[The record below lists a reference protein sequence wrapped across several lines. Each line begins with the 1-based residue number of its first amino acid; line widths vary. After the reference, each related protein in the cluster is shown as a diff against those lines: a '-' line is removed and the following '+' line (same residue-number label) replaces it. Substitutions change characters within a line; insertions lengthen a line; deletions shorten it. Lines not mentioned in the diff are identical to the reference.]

1 MSKVMSKTEAI
12 ASERFKSRKKALEW
26 LRSQGHKVA
35 TGKFYQD
42 CNAGFPV
49 VGADKSVSKYQVLT
63 YGLALN
69 KKVQPDMDALD
80 SREYNLRKAKAE
92 AKIAEIKAARME
104 RESDRLWLHA
114 DDAWSLLAGLLGNLR
129 DCVRHHLYTGQREV
143 VFTAV
148 GDQDRSQEVFEFMDS
163 LIDKAFNETAGG
175 SVNIRFEK
183 DREK

>member
-1 MSKVMSKTEAI
+1 MSKVISENETGSA
-12 ASERFKSRKKALEW
+12 ERFPSRKKGLDW
-26 LRSQGHKVA
+26 LRSHGHKIS

-42 CNAGFPV
+42 CKAGFPAV
-49 VGADKSVSKYQVLT
+49 ADNGSVSKYQVLT

-69 KKVQPDMDALD
+69 KQVRPDIDAMD
-80 SREYNLRKAKAE
+80 SREYDLRKSKAD

-104 RESDRLWLHA
+104 READKLWLHA

-143 VFTAV
+143 VFTAA
-148 GDQDRSQEVFEFMDS
+148 GEQDRSQEVFEFMDS
-163 LIDKAFNETAGG
+163 LVDKAFNETAGE

-183 DREK
+183 NRD